1 MENIKNWLKILAIF
15 AYAFV
20 VVIASAGA
28 MNYGHTNGEGI
39 YMAMGGLNLIAG
51 IWTAYK
57 AYHKTQE
64 G

>member
-1 MENIKNWLKILAIF
+1 MENIKKWLKILAIF

-20 VVIASAGA
+20 VVVASAGA
-28 MNYGHTNGEGI
+28 MNHGHTNGEGI

-64 G
+64 K

>member
-20 VVIASAGA
+20 IVVASAGS

-39 YMAMGGLNLIAG
+39 YMVMGVLNLIAC

>member
-1 MENIKNWLKILAIF
+1 MGNIKNWLKILAIF

-28 MNYGHTNGEGI
+28 MNCGHTNGEGI

-64 G
+64 K